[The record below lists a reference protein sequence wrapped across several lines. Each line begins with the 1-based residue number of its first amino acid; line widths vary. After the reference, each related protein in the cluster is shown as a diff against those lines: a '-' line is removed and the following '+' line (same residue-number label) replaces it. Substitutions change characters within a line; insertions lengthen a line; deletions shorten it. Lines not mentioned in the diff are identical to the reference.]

1 MIEAIG
7 DDPALADTSGDPD
20 AMTSALLPAVDSRY
34 DARRFILVCAY
45 LFVLFFFFSCG
56 MRGMV
61 GMHA

>member
-45 LFVLFFFFSCG
+45 LFVLFFFFL
-56 MRGMV
+56 V
-61 GMHA
+61 G